1 MRLEVDNLKVSYGL
15 SIALKGFSL
24 RVEEGQAVA
33 VLGPNGAGKTTL
45 LKTISGFPQA
55 ASRALDM
62 ERKEGEI
69 RLNDVRIENKRPSEI
84 VRLGI
89 SHVPEGR
96 EVFPYL
102 TVEENLT
109 MGSYAAR
116 SFRPDGALTRIYDY
130 FPLLSERK
138 KSRAETLSGG
148 EQQMLAIG
156 RALMARPRLLLLD
169 EPSLGLAPNLVRQIF
184 DILATIRKEEH
195 LTTLIVE
202 QNAHM
207 ALGFA
212 EYAYVLENGRGVLA
226 GTCAELR
233 DNETVREFYLGL
245 HEEEGRRNYADA
257 RTYRRRKH
265 WR

>member
-1 MRLEVDNLKVSYGL
+1 MRLDVDNLKVSYGPGL
-15 SIALKGFSL
+15 ALKGFSM
-24 RVEEGQAVA
+24 RVEEGQTVA

-45 LKTISGFPQA
+45 LKTLSGLPQA

-62 ERKEGEI
+62 ERKDGEI
-69 RLNDVRIENKRPSEI
+69 RLNGVRIERKRPSEI

-89 SHVPEGR
+89 AHVPEGR
-96 EVFPYL
+96 EVFPHL
-102 TVEENLT
+102 TVEENLL
-109 MGSYAAR
+109 MGGYVAR
-116 SFRPDGALTRIYDY
+116 SSPPDGLLDRIYGY
-130 FPLLSERK
+130 FPVLGERK
-138 KSRAETLSGG
+138 QSRAETLSGG

-156 RALMARPRLLLLD
+156 RALMARPRFLLLD
-169 EPSLGLAPNLVRQIF
+169 EPSLGLAPNLVRKIF
-184 DILATIRKEEH
+184 GILDTIKEEER

-212 EYAYVLENGRGVLA
+212 DYAYVLENGRGVLS
-226 GTCAELR
+226 GPSEELR
-233 DNETVREFYLGL
+233 HNETVREFYLGL
-245 HEEEGRRNYADA
+245 HEEEGRRSYADA

>member
-1 MRLEVDNLKVSYGL
+1 MPLEVDNLKVSFGQ

-24 RVEEGQAVA
+24 RVEDGKTVA

-45 LKTISGFPQA
+45 LKTLSGFPQA

-69 RLNDVRIENKRPSEI
+69 RLNGVRIERKRPSEI
-84 VRLGI
+84 VRLGVA
-89 SHVPEGR
+89 HVPEGR
-96 EVFPYL
+96 EVFPHL
-102 TVEENLT
+102 TVEENLL
-109 MGSYAAR
+109 MGGYATR
-116 SFRPDGALTRIYDY
+116 SAPPEGLLKRTYDY
-130 FPLLSERK
+130 FPPLAERK
-138 KSRAETLSGG
+138 NLRAETLSGG

-156 RALMARPRLLLLD
+156 RALMARPRYLLLD
-169 EPSLGLAPNLVRQIF
+169 EPSLGLAPALVHQIF
-184 DILATIRKEEH
+184 DILATIRDEED

-212 EYAYVLENGRGVLA
+212 DHAYVLENGRGVLA
-226 GTCAELR
+226 GSCEELR
-233 DNETVREFYLGL
+233 HNETVREFYLGL
-245 HEEEGRRNYADA
+245 HEKEGRRSYADA
-257 RTYRRRKH
+257 GTYRRRKH

>member
-1 MRLEVDNLKVSYGL
+1 MRLEVENLKVSYGSGL
-15 SIALKGFSL
+15 ALKGFSM
-24 RVEEGQAVA
+24 RVEDGQTVA

-45 LKTISGFPQA
+45 LKTLSGFPQT

-62 ERKEGEI
+62 ERREGGI
-69 RLNDVRIENKRPSEI
+69 RLDDLRIERKGPSEI
-84 VRLGI
+84 VRLGVA
-89 SHVPEGR
+89 HVPEGR
-96 EVFPYL
+96 EVFPHL
-102 TVEENLT
+102 TVEENLL
-109 MGSYAAR
+109 MGGYAVR
-116 SFRPDGALTRIYDY
+116 PSSPDGLLKRIYDY
-130 FPLLSERK
+130 FPPLSERRG
-138 KSRAETLSGG
+138 SRAETLSGG

-156 RALMARPRLLLLD
+156 RALMARPRFLLLD

-184 DILATIRKEEH
+184 EILETIKKEER

-212 EYAYVLENGRGVLA
+212 EYAYVLENGRGVLS
-226 GTCAELR
+226 GSCEELR
-233 DNETVREFYLGL
+233 HNPTVREFYLGL
-245 HEEEGRRNYADA
+245 HEEEGRRSYADA